1 MPTLRIEFIRLDVPK
16 GDDAGQPP
24 AIRQVV
30 AEAELPIEAEPT
42 EPRNWP
48 TAPDRAAYAML
59 YAIGAPCYVAWSYIS
74 NEKKHPDLYSPPR
87 KYVTPGESVM
97 VSVKPGVRFACV
109 GVAIS

>member
-1 MPTLRIEFIRLDVPK
+1 
-16 GDDAGQPP
+16 
-24 AIRQVV
+24 
-30 AEAELPIEAEPT
+30 
-42 EPRNWP
+42 
-48 TAPDRAAYAML
+48 ML